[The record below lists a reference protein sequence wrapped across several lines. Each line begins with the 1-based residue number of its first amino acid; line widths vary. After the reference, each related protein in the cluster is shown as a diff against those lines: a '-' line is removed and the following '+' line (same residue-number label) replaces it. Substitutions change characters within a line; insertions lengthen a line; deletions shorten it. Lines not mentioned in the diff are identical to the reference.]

1 MLLDIPGINYRNCHH
16 VMSHVK
22 NIRELSEM
30 SLAQCEALI
39 GENGKLVYRF
49 FNDPQ
54 VMNPIQMND

>member
-1 MLLDIPGINYRNCHH
+1 MTK
-16 VMSHVK
+16 VK

-30 SLAQCEALI
+30 SLDDCQTLL

-54 VMNPIQMND
+54 VLDPVQVH